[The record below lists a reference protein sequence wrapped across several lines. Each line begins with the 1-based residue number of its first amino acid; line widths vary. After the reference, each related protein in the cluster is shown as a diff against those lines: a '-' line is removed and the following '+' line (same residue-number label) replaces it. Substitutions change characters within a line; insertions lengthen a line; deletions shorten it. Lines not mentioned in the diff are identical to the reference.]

1 MVPRPYSALSHLECA
16 RCGAVH
22 DAAVVQGLCGCG
34 SPLLARYDL
43 AGAGALA
50 DRAEIGRRPAGFA
63 PIRPGGKAPIRAS
76 GLARSAAGIAFAGP
90 G

>member
-16 RCGAVH
+16 RCGAIH

-43 AGAGALA
+43 ARAAALA
-50 DRAEIGRRPAGFA
+50 DRAEIGRQQFVVAPQVRRAPA
-63 PIRPGGKAPIRAS
+63 RA
-76 GLARSAAGIAFAGP
+76 RW
-90 G
+90 